1 MQILTSVTAMQA
13 RAQELR
19 AAGRTLA
26 LVPTMGALHE
36 GHLSLMRTAAERAD
50 CVIVSL
56 FVNPTQFGPNEDF
69 SKYPRALESD
79 LAQCEA
85 AGVEIVF
92 TPDAEELYPA
102 GYSTYVVEENVAR
115 PLEGETRPHHFR
127 GVTTVV
133 AKLFNIIRPHCAVF
147 GQKDAQQTAIIR
159 KMVADLHYA
168 VEIVIAPTQ
177 RDTDGLALSS
187 RNRYLSPGQRTQA
200 TAIARALDMVRG
212 MVERGENRPERLIAE
227 TTHVLSQH
235 LRIRIIYVSLVD
247 RDTMEPVREVA
258 PGRTIMVVA
267 AWVDQVRLIDNVLL

>member
-1 MQILTSVTAMQA
+1 MQILSSVTAMQA
-13 RAQELR
+13 LAQELR

-69 SKYPRALESD
+69 SKYPRELESD

-85 AGVEIVF
+85 TGVEIVF
-92 TPDAEELYPA
+92 TPDAEALYPA

-147 GQKDAQQTAIIR
+147 GQKDAQQAAVIR

-177 RDTDGLALSS
+177 RDKDGLALSS
-187 RNRYLSPGQRTQA
+187 RNRYLSPGQRLQA

-212 MVERGENRPERLIAE
+212 MVERGELRPERLIAE

-247 RDTMEPVREVA
+247 RDTMEPVREVV

-267 AWVDQVRLIDNVLL
+267 AWVDEVRLIDNVLL

>member
-1 MQILTSVTAMQA
+1 
-13 RAQELR
+13 
-19 AAGRTLA
+19 
-26 LVPTMGALHE
+26 MGALHE

-69 SKYPRALESD
+69 SKYPRELESD

-85 AGVEIVF
+85 TGVEIVF
-92 TPDAEELYPA
+92 TPDAEALYPA

-147 GQKDAQQTAIIR
+147 GQKDAQQAAVIR